1 MLFSRKPLVF
11 VRSLCLLSVT
21 LLTAFAFV
29 TTARAAN
36 PNNFQ
41 VRTAAD
47 LVALCG
53 TDPSA
58 TIRRRSRSVTAMP
71 SALTPI
77 IPPAPPPTRMSVM
90 SACRIRHRR
99 AAKRSPISSSGS
111 RRAPTRRR
119 YLRLMRCSAISAN
132 TILARNE
139 HLRTRSEICHVASHC
154 FSSRRLPGLIGLH
167 RHE

>member
-1 MLFSRKPLVF
+1 MLFSRKPLIF

-58 TIRRRSRSVTAMP
+58 PDYPQAIAFCHGYVVGAYAYY
-71 SALTPI
+71 SASAAADPNLRFVCLPN
-77 IPPAPPPTRMSVM
+77 PAPARSQAIADYLAWIKTRPNETAAPAIDSVF
-90 SACRIRHRR
+90 
-99 AAKRSPISSSGS
+99 
-111 RRAPTRRR
+111 R
-119 YLRLMRCSAISAN
+119 YLG
-132 TILARNE
+132 E
-139 HLRTRSEICHVASHC
+139 HYPCKK
-154 FSSRRLPGLIGLH
+154 
-167 RHE
+167 